1 MSAILVPPASLGP
14 PSSLGVPF
22 PYFRILAAMLLRA
35 AREGFIDLGGI
46 NGICSGNGQWIIS
59 RESVLAYQQR
69 QRAVGKVLLTS

>member
-14 PSSLGVPF
+14 PSSLGAPF

-35 AREGFIDLGGI
+35 AREGLLISGGI
-46 NGICSGNGQWIIS
+46 DGIRSGNGQWIIS

-69 QRAVGKVLLTS
+69 QRAFGKVLLTS